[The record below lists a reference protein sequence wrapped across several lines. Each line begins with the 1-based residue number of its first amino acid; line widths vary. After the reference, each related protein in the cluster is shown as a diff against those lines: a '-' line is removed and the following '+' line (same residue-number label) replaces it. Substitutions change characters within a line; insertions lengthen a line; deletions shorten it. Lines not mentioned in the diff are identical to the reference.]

1 MQNQLPEIF
10 SNNDQI
16 TFVITGTGHAYSKA
30 RYNSICKLTGIE
42 IYSGEPV
49 LEITMQ
55 TRSGLTW
62 SGYTSNRIYGIL
74 NKSGVARYNYE
85 PLDRI
90 DLSLVGWTKFAQG
103 WEEKIAQE
111 LNSAT
116 EKTRLEFVTK
126 QGEIKTYRYNKWN
139 GKFRLSG
146 TYSDCTAK
154 QVIAALKRSKSK
166 KLYMIH
172 REEWVAEW

>member
-1 MQNQLPEIF
+1 MQNQLAEVF

-16 TFVITGTGHAYSKA
+16 TFVITESGHGYSKA
-30 RYNSICKLTGIE
+30 KFSSICKLTGIE

-49 LEITMQ
+49 REITIH

-74 NKSGVARYNYE
+74 NKSGVARYNHVS
-85 PLDRI
+85 LDSSGF
-90 DLSLVGWTKFAQG
+90 DLVGWTKFLNG
-103 WEEKIAQE
+103 WEENLAEE

-116 EKTRLEFVTK
+116 EKTRIEFVTK
-126 QGEIKTYRYNKWN
+126 QGEIKTYRFNKWT

-154 QVIAALKRSKSK
+154 QVIAALKRSKRK

-172 REEWVAEW
+172 KEEWVAEW